1 MNALANNQNLK
12 RLTSEEARKIGAKGG
27 KASAEA
33 RKRKN
38 ALKNRFEAL
47 FEMPVSDALRHD
59 LFTENGI
66 DLPEGC
72 TFEEALVYSMMIKAI
87 SGDAKMVSQI
97 LSITGGTEAD
107 RQRAERLKLDRE
119 VVELKKQLAE
129 SEEW

>member
-33 RKRKN
+33 RKQKN

-47 FEMPVSDALRHD
+47 FEMPVSAVLRQE
-59 LFTENGI
+59 LFENGI
-66 DLPEGC
+66 ELPKSC

-87 SGDAKMVSQI
+87 AGDAKMVSQI

>member
-1 MNALANNQNLK
+1 MANNTQNLK

-66 DLPEGC
+66 DLPGGC

>member
-1 MNALANNQNLK
+1 MNALTNNQNLK

-47 FEMPVSDALRHD
+47 FEMPVSDVLRQD
-59 LFTENGI
+59 LFENGVE
-66 DLPEGC
+66 LPEEC

-107 RQRAERLKLDRE
+107 RQRAERLRLDRE

>member
-47 FEMPVSDALRHD
+47 FEMPVSAVLRQE
-59 LFTENGI
+59 LFENGVE
-66 DLPEGC
+66 LPESC

-87 SGDAKMVSQI
+87 AGDAKMVSQI

-107 RQRAERLKLDRE
+107 RQRAERLRLDRE

>member
-1 MNALANNQNLK
+1 MANNQNLK

>member
-1 MNALANNQNLK
+1 MANNQNLK

-47 FEMPVSDALRHD
+47 FEMPVSAVLRQD
-59 LFTENGI
+59 LFENGVE
-66 DLPEGC
+66 LPEEC
-72 TFEEALVYSMMIKAI
+72 TFEESLVYSMMIKAI

>member
-47 FEMPVSDALRHD
+47 FEMPVSAVLRQD
-59 LFTENGI
+59 LFENGVE
-66 DLPEGC
+66 LPEEC
-72 TFEEALVYSMMIKAI
+72 TFEEALVYRMMIKAI
-87 SGDAKMVSQI
+87 SGNAKMVSQI

-107 RQRAERLKLDRE
+107 RQRAERLRLDRE